1 MGYVLKPDESDAPAG
16 LKAGLAAANAVQ
28 DALISSFKVGATG
41 NDVLAAARGKA
52 IAAGLVPVIY
62 SHPIGYH
69 GHAAGTPIGMWDNQG
84 PRAEGQWPMHGDT
97 AWSIEL
103 AAKAK
108 VPEWG
113 GQEVGFR
120 LEEDAFFDG
129 TKVQYI
135 DGRQTRFHLVPRVG
149 VPVAGC
155 GE

>member
-1 MGYVLKPDESDAPAG
+1 
-16 LKAGLAAANAVQ
+16 
-28 DALISSFKVGATG
+28 
-41 NDVLAAARGKA
+41 
-52 IAAGLVPVIY
+52 
-62 SHPIGYH
+62 
-69 GHAAGTPIGMWDNQG
+69 
-84 PRAEGQWPMHGDT
+84 
-97 AWSIEL
+97 
-103 AAKAK
+103 